1 MSKNNFPFRFKAT
14 LAAAAVAALM
24 LFGVAAPAHA
34 AKSVGGIDV
43 AAYCKKN
50 VKSGFPLVGSKAV
63 NTTNTW
69 YGWGCG
75 TRYGVQWVNMN
86 LACAQQHPGS
96 VARHGAGMY
105 SWRCYR

>member
-1 MSKNNFPFRFKAT
+1 MSKNQISRSFKAA
-14 LAAAAVAALM
+14 LAAFAVAAMM

-34 AKSVGGIDV
+34 GSVGGIDV

-50 VKSGFPLVGSKAV
+50 VKSGFPLISSKAV

-75 TRYGVQWVNMN
+75 TRRGVQWVNMN

>member
-1 MSKNNFPFRFKAT
+1 MSKNPLSLRFKTT
-14 LAAAAVAALM
+14 LATAAVVGMM
-24 LFGVAAPAHA
+24 LFGVAAPAQA
-34 AKSVGGIDV
+34 AEVGGIDV

-50 VKSGFPLVGSKAV
+50 VKSGFPLISSKAV

-75 TRYGVQWVNMN
+75 TRWGVQWANMN